1 MYTEEYI
8 YTYTHACVNTHA
20 FILLSTTSA
29 EYVYLH
35 IHKHMH
41 TYEHLRMHT
50 YGHVHVYYM
59 YVCTCI
65 SICIHTYTHIH
76 VYTYICIYTHLYLHL
91 YLSLPTRTRT
101 RTRTPTCDFSPG
113 NTATLARI
121 MDKGDTGAS
130 PAMGAP
136 PGPLRTPELLKLDR
150 RLLAVVEHS
159 PRKLDPSLG
168 TEERPWAGDGAAAAS
183 TEEPPELVCVG
194 PARVALLVVV
204 VVGCCCPCECAC
216 ACVREALA
224 ERAGR
229 SSWLIWP
236 WAMMSANLSPWLRSR
251 PSRLSRP
258 SVPDLSLAL
267 SCPAVTASLLL
278 VLFVISRSDREFPL
292 SVMASLLL
300 VLPVTGRPRLSR
312 PSRPSFP
319 YREFPLSV
327 TPSLLLV
334 PCAVAW

>member
-1 MYTEEYI
+1 
-8 YTYTHACVNTHA
+8 
-20 FILLSTTSA
+20 
-29 EYVYLH
+29 
-35 IHKHMH
+35 
-41 TYEHLRMHT
+41 
-50 YGHVHVYYM
+50 
-59 YVCTCI
+59 
-65 SICIHTYTHIH
+65 
-76 VYTYICIYTHLYLHL
+76 
-91 YLSLPTRTRT
+91 
-101 RTRTPTCDFSPG
+101 
-113 NTATLARI
+113 
-121 MDKGDTGAS
+121 
-130 PAMGAP
+130 MGGQ

-150 RLLAVVEHS
+150 RLLAVVVHS
-159 PRKLDPSLG
+159 PRKLDPSLGTKERPDPSLG

-236 WAMMSANLSPWLRSR
+236 WAMMSANLPPWLRSR

-278 VLFVISRSDREFPL
+278 VLFVTSRSDREFPL
-292 SVMASLLL
+292 SIMASLLL
-300 VLPVTGRPRLSR
+300 VLPGACACVRETLAACAAESSALRSERKGRCSWLIWPWPMMRANLSPRSRSRLTGRSRLSR
-312 PSRPSFP
+312 RSRPSFP
-319 YREFPLSV
+319 YRELPV
-327 TPSLLLV
+327 TASLLLV